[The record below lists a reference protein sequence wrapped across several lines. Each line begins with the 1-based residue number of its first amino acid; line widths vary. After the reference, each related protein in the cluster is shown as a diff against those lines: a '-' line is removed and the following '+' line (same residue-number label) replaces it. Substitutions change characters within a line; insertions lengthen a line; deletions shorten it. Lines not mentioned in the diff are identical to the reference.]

1 MKHTEQ
7 WIWLP
12 KNKYGNEPGMKM
24 LTLSP
29 TLLGLEAA
37 KAELLTPFGKVICKM
52 EKGKEPII
60 TYTIMFVCIFLFL
73 FLFILSSFCIFTLNL
88 LYYIFYHFFVL
99 YLQFEKIVPFFYAS
113 FL

>member
-37 KAELLTPFGKVICKM
+37 KAELLTPFGKVICIM
-52 EKGKEPII
+52 EKGKEPVVSYPKDIKLII
-60 TYTIMFVCIFLFL
+60 
-73 FLFILSSFCIFTLNL
+73 
-88 LYYIFYHFFVL
+88 
-99 YLQFEKIVPFFYAS
+99 K
-113 FL
+113 